1 MGSIN
6 LFSPIRPK
14 SADCAEFVV
23 SSAVAEFKGPTIFGV
38 VHLAQVSTEVTKIE
52 ANFSRS
58 PPGNNKYNYNWSINE
73 FGDLTQGAATT
84 GNVFNPT
91 NNVHQ
96 PLGELGRL
104 KVDEKNESVFISGT
118 KETTLRVD
126 DLIGRSIVLYAT
138 EGKNS
143 SGEGIAAAVVGRSDE
158 GGINNNCTKLCAC
171 DGTTIWEALA

>member
-14 SADCAEFVV
+14 SAEFVV

>member
-14 SADCAEFVV
+14 SAEFVV

-38 VHLAQVSTEVTKIE
+38 VRLAQVSTEVTKIE
-52 ANFSRS
+52 ANFSL
-58 PPGNNKYNYNWSINE
+58 PHGKIQYNYNWSINE

-91 NNVHQ
+91 NNIHQ

-104 KVDEKNESVFISGT
+104 KVDEKSESVFIFGT
-118 KETTLRVD
+118 KETKLRVV
-126 DLIGRSIVLYAT
+126 DLIGRSIVLYASS
-138 EGKNS
+138 EDKNS

-158 GGINNNCTKLCAC
+158 GGINDNCTKLCAC